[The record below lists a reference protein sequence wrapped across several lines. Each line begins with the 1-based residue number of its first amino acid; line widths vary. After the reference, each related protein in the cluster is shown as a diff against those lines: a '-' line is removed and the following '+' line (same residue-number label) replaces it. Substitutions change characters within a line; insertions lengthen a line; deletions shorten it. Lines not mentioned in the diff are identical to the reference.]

1 MSQKYHPGDFVACYI
16 TNTEVYE
23 DLLMWGMIVEVSPT
37 LEDILVLDKDGNTH
51 WWPSHR
57 WRPFVMEKSKKALD
71 IIGTL
76 A

>member
-1 MSQKYHPGDFVACYI
+1 MELKYNPGDFVACYI
-16 TNTEVYE
+16 TNNEVYE
-23 DLLMWGMIVEVSPT
+23 ELLIWGMVVDVSPT
-37 LEDILVLDKDGNTH
+37 LEDILVLDKDGRTH

-57 WRPFVMEKSKKALD
+57 WRPMVNNVEKPVD

>member
-1 MSQKYHPGDFVACYI
+1 MESKYEPGDFVACYI
-16 TNTEVYE
+16 SNTEVYE
-23 DLLMWGMIVEVSPT
+23 ELLMWGMVVDISPT
-37 LEDILVLDKDGNTH
+37 LEDILVLDKDGGTH

-57 WRPFVMEKSKKALD
+57 WRPMVNNVEKSVD